1 MIEAWFL
8 IIRSMSFERSA
19 YLFSLGISI
28 GILAIVSASGARA
41 ADKLIKLLSQG
52 KIEGLGVWKSYSF
65 KVYLKSEVLYA
76 YWLFYYSICKHVAP
90 SSRSDNRTATS
101 VGPRWPS
108 IFVWDFPTLNLFVYE
123 SQVFVTWFLL
133 IRKREDPG
141 NETCVWR
148 PLLVSCFCQLANN
161 FNLFSRRD

>member
-1 MIEAWFL
+1 
-8 IIRSMSFERSA
+8 MSFERSA

-76 YWLFYYSICKHVAP
+76 Y
-90 SSRSDNRTATS
+90 
-101 VGPRWPS
+101 
-108 IFVWDFPTLNLFVYE
+108 
-123 SQVFVTWFLL
+123 
-133 IRKREDPG
+133 
-141 NETCVWR
+141 
-148 PLLVSCFCQLANN
+148 
-161 FNLFSRRD
+161 